1 MTPVSPT
8 VASSY
13 GSAAPVLSASSSRF
27 ALNSLEQFDWSK
39 GSAKKN
45 AGRITVTNLPKVE
58 PPVDEEVEFWQELA
72 SCESYFGA
80 DVSTK
85 AQALVESAGKNLAD
99 VPELLARE
107 ARFLNTR
114 DFAELMLAV
123 EEKSQ
128 GWGQP
133 AKFFVFTY
141 QSGTV
146 GSVWLDGQQVYN
158 SIWKI

>member
-1 MTPVSPT
+1 MTPVSPM
-8 VASSY
+8 V
-13 GSAAPVLSASSSRF
+13 AAPFQSAGPSVSSSSSRF

-39 GSAKKN
+39 GSGKKN

-58 PPVDEEVEFWQELA
+58 PVADPEVEFWQELA
-72 SCESYFGA
+72 SCESCFGA
-80 DVSTK
+80 DVATR
-85 AQALVESAGKNLAD
+85 AQALVDCAGQNISL

-107 ARFLNTR
+107 ARFLNAR

-123 EEKSQ
+123 EEESQ

-133 AKFFVFTY
+133 ARFFVFSY